1 MDIPTI
7 PDQLFILI
15 ILVIIAFVVIIVA
28 VQWKS
33 VAKSKTSIVLLEK
46 EIELKKM
53 SMIEKDIESKRLM
66 DNPIPL
72 PQEQQDS
79 LSAIRQSTTQVRSEV
94 GYLHSE
100 INERLARLEAQ
111 TEQKKLEKMLKE
123 IEAKETDLMSKKA
136 TMSDEEFK
144 KAQMDIQRQYQGL
157 DMQYKSQVKN
167 TMDKVLAEVSTEK
180 ELSAVVPKTLVRSN
194 GMQVQ
199 KQEFVVQGG
208 IDITDD
214 VIQKLQ

>member
-72 PQEQQDS
+72 PQEQQDC

-123 IEAKETDLMSKKA
+123 IEAKEAKLKK
-136 TMSDEEFK
+136 
-144 KAQMDIQRQYQGL
+144 Q
-157 DMQYKSQVKN
+157 
-167 TMDKVLAEVSTEK
+167 
-180 ELSAVVPKTLVRSN
+180 
-194 GMQVQ
+194 
-199 KQEFVVQGG
+199 
-208 IDITDD
+208 
-214 VIQKLQ
+214 

>member
-1 MDIPTI
+1 MEAIMDIPTI

-123 IEAKETDLMSKKA
+123 IEAKEAKLKNNKVILWVLLM
-136 TMSDEEFK
+136 
-144 KAQMDIQRQYQGL
+144 L
-157 DMQYKSQVKN
+157 
-167 TMDKVLAEVSTEK
+167 
-180 ELSAVVPKTLVRSN
+180 
-194 GMQVQ
+194 
-199 KQEFVVQGG
+199 
-208 IDITDD
+208 
-214 VIQKLQ
+214 LQL

>member
-7 PDQLFILI
+7 PDQLFTLIILI
-15 ILVIIAFVVIIVA
+15 IISLIVIIVV
-28 VQWKS
+28 VQWRS
-33 VAKSKTSIVLLEK
+33 VVKSKSEVSLLEK
-46 EIELKKM
+46 ELELKKM

-72 PQEQQDS
+72 PQDQQDN

-123 IEAKETDLMSKKA
+123 IEVKEDKLKK
-136 TMSDEEFK
+136 
-144 KAQMDIQRQYQGL
+144 Q
-157 DMQYKSQVKN
+157 
-167 TMDKVLAEVSTEK
+167 
-180 ELSAVVPKTLVRSN
+180 
-194 GMQVQ
+194 
-199 KQEFVVQGG
+199 
-208 IDITDD
+208 
-214 VIQKLQ
+214 

>member
-33 VAKSKTSIVLLEK
+33 VAKSKTSIVLIEK

-123 IEAKETDLMSKKA
+123 IEAKEAKLKK
-136 TMSDEEFK
+136 
-144 KAQMDIQRQYQGL
+144 Q
-157 DMQYKSQVKN
+157 
-167 TMDKVLAEVSTEK
+167 
-180 ELSAVVPKTLVRSN
+180 
-194 GMQVQ
+194 
-199 KQEFVVQGG
+199 
-208 IDITDD
+208 
-214 VIQKLQ
+214 

>member
-28 VQWKS
+28 VQWKR

-123 IEAKETDLMSKKA
+123 IEAKEAKLKK
-136 TMSDEEFK
+136 
-144 KAQMDIQRQYQGL
+144 Q
-157 DMQYKSQVKN
+157 
-167 TMDKVLAEVSTEK
+167 
-180 ELSAVVPKTLVRSN
+180 
-194 GMQVQ
+194 
-199 KQEFVVQGG
+199 
-208 IDITDD
+208 
-214 VIQKLQ
+214 

>member
-66 DNPIPL
+66 NNPIPL

-123 IEAKETDLMSKKA
+123 IEAKEAKLKK
-136 TMSDEEFK
+136 
-144 KAQMDIQRQYQGL
+144 Q
-157 DMQYKSQVKN
+157 
-167 TMDKVLAEVSTEK
+167 
-180 ELSAVVPKTLVRSN
+180 
-194 GMQVQ
+194 
-199 KQEFVVQGG
+199 
-208 IDITDD
+208 
-214 VIQKLQ
+214 

>member
-15 ILVIIAFVVIIVA
+15 ILIIIAFVVIIVA

-123 IEAKETDLMSKKA
+123 IEAKEAKLKK
-136 TMSDEEFK
+136 
-144 KAQMDIQRQYQGL
+144 Q
-157 DMQYKSQVKN
+157 
-167 TMDKVLAEVSTEK
+167 
-180 ELSAVVPKTLVRSN
+180 
-194 GMQVQ
+194 
-199 KQEFVVQGG
+199 
-208 IDITDD
+208 
-214 VIQKLQ
+214 

>member
-15 ILVIIAFVVIIVA
+15 IFVIIAFVVIIVA

-123 IEAKETDLMSKKA
+123 IEAKEAKLKK
-136 TMSDEEFK
+136 
-144 KAQMDIQRQYQGL
+144 Q
-157 DMQYKSQVKN
+157 
-167 TMDKVLAEVSTEK
+167 
-180 ELSAVVPKTLVRSN
+180 
-194 GMQVQ
+194 
-199 KQEFVVQGG
+199 
-208 IDITDD
+208 
-214 VIQKLQ
+214 

>member
-7 PDQLFILI
+7 TDQLFILI

-123 IEAKETDLMSKKA
+123 IEAKEAKLKK
-136 TMSDEEFK
+136 
-144 KAQMDIQRQYQGL
+144 Q
-157 DMQYKSQVKN
+157 
-167 TMDKVLAEVSTEK
+167 
-180 ELSAVVPKTLVRSN
+180 
-194 GMQVQ
+194 
-199 KQEFVVQGG
+199 
-208 IDITDD
+208 
-214 VIQKLQ
+214 